1 MICCK
6 LFLRNL
12 LHNKRRATVPVTN
25 LALAAILLFSGFLR
39 INVSGLCESMI
50 RSHLGVT
57 SGI

>member
-25 LALAAILLFSGFLR
+25 LALAAILLFSGF
-39 INVSGLCESMI
+39 CESMYQ
-50 RSHLGVT
+50 GCVKV
-57 SGI
+57 